1 MGLIESR
8 FDSNVLT
15 TSVDKFFNWARK
27 SSLWPMQFG
36 LACCAIEMMAV
47 LDPRHDMA
55 RFGAEVFRATPR
67 QSDLMIVSGTVTEK
81 MAPIVR
87 RLWDQMPEPKWVI
100 AMGSCATCGGPY
112 DTYAVTQGVD
122 RLIPVDVYIPGCPPR
137 PEALIWGLMELQ
149 KKIEKMHIL
158 RKGGEAYDFARAS
171 VRDSLRPAHEG
182 PALRAEQAQLK
193 PAPVSGV
200 KRVPTPPKAAKPA
213 APSGAPV
220 SSPASAEGAVA
231 VAEVTTA
238 EVLEAAAPEVIPGE
252 TTDGASPAAPFHRED
267 LTLPERMQMA
277 DELGGKWETKLF
289 AAMAQ
294 TDCGAC
300 GWDCEGYA
308 NAIATGET
316 KDISLCV
323 PGETETLDMLVAL
336 MKEKGRDFEGA

>member
-1 MGLIESR
+1 MGLIEER

-15 TSVDKFFNWARK
+15 TSVDKIFNWARK

-67 QSDLMIVSGTVTEK
+67 QADLMIVSGTVTEK

-87 RLWDQMPEPKWVI
+87 RLWDQMPDPKWVI

-149 KKIEKMHIL
+149 KKIERMHIL
-158 RKGGEAYDFARAS
+158 RKGGEAYDFARAA
-171 VRDSLRPAHEG
+171 VRDSLRPVHEG
-182 PALRAEQAQLK
+182 PALRAEQAAQLK
-193 PAPVSGV
+193 QAPVSGV
-200 KRVPTPPKAAKPA
+200 KRAPAAPAAPKAAP
-213 APSGAPV
+213 
-220 SSPASAEGAVA
+220 AVA
-231 VAEVTTA
+231 AAVATDDVSHSEI
-238 EVLEAAAPEVIPGE
+238 LEAAAPEIPA
-252 TTDGASPAAPFHRED
+252 DQDAGASPAVPFHRDD
-267 LTLPERMQMA
+267 LTLPERMAMA
-277 DELGGKWETKLF
+277 AEMGAGFETKLF

-308 NAIATGET
+308 NAIASGET
-316 KDISLCV
+316 DDISLCV
-323 PGETETLDMLVAL
+323 PGESETLDMLELL
-336 MKEKGRDFEGA
+336 MKEAGKPYAGT